1 MSKLPKKVLMFANTE
16 WYLFNFRLPLA
27 KHLRDQGVE
36 VIMVSP
42 FGPYGEKIAA
52 EGFRWIGLPM
62 LRRSLNPI
70 TEIGLLWRLFKIYQ
84 LEKPDIAHHFTIKC
98 VVYGGIVASAA
109 RINAVVSAVTGLGYV
124 FIGNNFKARILRPLV
139 RQLLRFVMNGANR
152 RLILQNPD
160 DKQIFINAGLI
171 KNEYVR
177 LIAGSGVD
185 TQRFQPRA
193 TLVKN
198 ERSSA
203 KIVFAARLLWDKGVA
218 EFVAAANQLNS
229 QGIKAKFVIAGDP
242 DPGNPASIPEETLS
256 KWRELPFIC
265 MLGHVTDM
273 PAFLESADV
282 MVLPSYREGLPRSLI
297 EAAAAGLPIVTTDVP
312 GCRETVENGV
322 TGYLT
327 PARDS
332 SALAEALLKILEDPE
347 LAKTMGMKGRIK
359 ALAEF
364 DERIVFSKTLDV
376 YRELVSN

>member
-27 KHLRDQGVE
+27 KHLREQGVD

-42 FGPYGEKIAA
+42 FGPYGKKIET
-52 EGFRWIGLPM
+52 EGFRWIGVPM
-62 LRRSLNPI
+62 SRRSLNPI
-70 TEIGLLWRLFKIYQ
+70 TEIGLLWRLLKIYQ
-84 LEKPDIAHHFTIKC
+84 VEKPDIAHHFTIKC

-109 RINAVVSAVTGLGYV
+109 RIHGVVSAVTGLGYV
-124 FIGNNFKARILRPLV
+124 FIGNDFKARILRPLV
-139 RQLLRFVMNGANR
+139 RQMLRYVMDGANR

-160 DKQIFINAGLI
+160 DRQIFITAGLI
-171 KNEYVR
+171 KSDHVR

-185 TQRFQPRA
+185 TQRFQPRSKRVQ
-193 TLVKN
+193 L
-198 ERSSA
+198 ERPCA
-203 KIVFAARLLWDKGVA
+203 KVVFAARLLWDKGVA
-218 EFVAAANQLNS
+218 EFVAAAQRLNA
-229 QGIKAKFVIAGDP
+229 QGINAEFVIAGDP

-256 KWRELPFIC
+256 KWRELPFIS

-273 PAFLESADV
+273 AVFLESADV

-322 TGYLT
+322 NGFLT
-327 PARDS
+327 PVRDS
-332 SALAEALLKILEDPE
+332 SALAEAMLKILEDPE
-347 LAKTMGMKGRIK
+347 LAKKMGVTGRAK
-359 ALAEF
+359 ALSEF
-364 DERIVFSKTLDV
+364 DERLVFSKTLDV